1 MNKTNN
7 PEFSRKLRTVMD
19 ELRDWWEKKKD

>member
-7 PEFSRKLRTVMD
+7 PEFSRKLDRIMD
-19 ELRDWWEKKKD
+19 ELKDWWEKKKD

>member
-7 PEFSRKLRTVMD
+7 PEFSRKLRNVMD
-19 ELRDWWEKKKD
+19 ELRDWWEKRKD